1 MKKFAA
7 LLLSSF
13 LVVNAQLSDLTVW
26 YKNLF
31 TCTVCK
37 GMVDGGLSF
46 FKDTKY
52 IKAVEGALGL
62 YCMIID

>member
-1 MKKFAA
+1 
-7 LLLSSF
+7 
-13 LVVNAQLSDLTVW
+13 
-26 YKNLF
+26 
-31 TCTVCK
+31 
-37 GMVDGGLSF
+37 MVDGGLSF